1 MSVRVAGQIS
11 PGELTKAH
19 AGLEGMSNCTKCHVL
34 GEQVYNSKCLDCHTE
49 VKSLM
54 NAGRGYHASSEVKG
68 KNCWSC
74 HSEHHGREFQIV
86 RFDEKKFNHEKTGFQ
101 LTGTHAK
108 AECSDCHKKEFITD
122 SKLKNRKKTFL
133 GLNQNCLT
141 CHADVH
147 QNTLGNDCQKCHNT
161 NSFKPAELF
170 DHNKSQFKLTG
181 KHISVQCADCHKTE
195 TKNGKPF
202 QKFKGISSA
211 NCTPCH
217 TDPHQGRFGSDCQK
231 CHNTT
236 DFRQVKT
243 GNFDHSKTKFPLLGK
258 HQKVTCND
266 CHSGGISSKPKF
278 EYCTDC
284 HNDAHKGQFTSDG
297 ILKDCSLCHTVNGYT
312 PSLFTI
318 EQHNVLFKLEG
329 AHLSLP
335 CFSCH
340 KKEDQWVFNPLTKE
354 CTSCHENVHG
364 NEISSIYGGGSACQ
378 NCHSLQ
384 NWKQVSFDHTKTEF
398 PLKGKHSKAG
408 CMDCH
413 TSKNTVNKYRFAS
426 LTKDCIQCHEDIHR
440 GQFADKGP
448 GSCESCHGY
457 EQWKPVLFNHNTTR
471 FSLEGAHAKVPC
483 AECHTPVT
491 MNGQTYLQYKLQD
504 FKCAACHK

>member
-1 MSVRVAGQIS
+1 MTAQIS

-49 VKSLM
+49 VKTLI

-86 RFDEKKFNHEKTGFQ
+86 RFDEKKFNHEKAGFK
-101 LTGTHAK
+101 LTGAHIK
-108 AECSDCHKKEFITD
+108 AECNDCHKKDFITYA
-122 SKLKNRKKTFL
+122 KLKERKKTFL
-133 GLNQNCLT
+133 GLSQNCIT
-141 CHADVH
+141 CHTDTH
-147 QNTLGNDCQKCHNT
+147 QNTLGKECQQCHNT
-161 NSFKPAELF
+161 TSFKPAEFF

-181 KHISVQCADCHKTE
+181 KHLSVQCASCHKTE
-195 TKNGKPF
+195 TRNGKPF
-202 QKFKGISSA
+202 QKFKGLSSA

-217 TDPHQGRFGSDCQK
+217 ADPHQNRFGSDCQK
-231 CHNTT
+231 CHTT
-236 DFRQVKT
+236 ADFRQVKT
-243 GNFDHSKTKFPLLGK
+243 GNFDHSKTKFPLLGR
-258 HQKVTCND
+258 HQQVTCND
-266 CHSGGISSKPKF
+266 CHSGGISTKPKF

-284 HNDAHKGQFTSDG
+284 HKDAHKGQFTTDG
-297 ILKDCSLCHTVNGYT
+297 KLKDCSLCHTVNGYS

-318 EQHNVLFKLEG
+318 EQHSASFRLEG

-340 KKEDQWVFNPLTKE
+340 KKETEWVFKPVESK
-354 CTSCHENVHG
+354 CSSCHQNVHG
-364 NEISSIYGGGSACQ
+364 NEISDIYGGGTSCQ
-378 NCHSLQ
+378 SCHSVQ
-384 NWKQVSFDHTKTEF
+384 NWKKVSFDHTKTGF
-398 PLKGKHSKAG
+398 LLKGKHGKAG

-413 TSKNTVNKYRFAS
+413 ASKNTENKYRFAS
-426 LTKDCIQCHEDIHR
+426 LTNDCTQCHEDIHR

-448 GSCESCHGY
+448 GSCENCHGF
-457 EQWKPVLFNHNTTR
+457 EQWKPALFNHTTTR

-491 MNGQTYLQYKLQD
+491 QNGQTYIQYKLQD